1 MKSTLIRLGSALFA
15 ISCLLH
21 TPSPVS
27 AQQANDEPQSGSL
40 TERVICKATP
50 TQTYALYVPSGY
62 TPTRK
67 WPLVAAFDPAAR
79 GKAPVERFKEAA
91 ERHGYIVCGSNNS
104 RNGPIQPSAEAAKAM
119 LADVAARFSIDSK
132 QVYMAGF
139 SGGARAATTI
149 AVWLSGQIAGVVG
162 CGAGLAVGLEPK
174 SSLPFIFYG
183 TVGTEDFNYPELK
196 QLDRA
201 LQSAGVVHRVEVF
214 EGGHDWAPSDVCM
227 RAIEWLELQA
237 IKSGRRARDDEF
249 INRAFNSAQ
258 TRAAD
263 LESSGHIYEAFL
275 AYAAVASDFS
285 GLKDVAEAQKK
296 SEALKDS
303 KAVKQTVNRDREQES
318 EQSRRVNELFGLRA
332 KLMSA
337 AGGAP
342 NASEQGSY
350 GVGGADTAS
359 RQLFFSD
366 LRSKLSDLKSKSEA
380 KEASSERALAR
391 RIFNQYTIAEFEN
404 SMSLIQ
410 AKKYDLAAANLSV
423 DSDLMPDNPRLFY
436 YLACAYSL
444 KGDKRR
450 AVDALNKAV
459 QKGFSNVAELEHN
472 DQLDGIRGEDGFK
485 KILESLRNR

>member
-1 MKSTLIRLGSALFA
+1 MKSTVIRLGSALFG
-15 ISCLLH
+15 ICCLVH
-21 TPSPVS
+21 TTTHVS
-27 AQQANDEPQSGSL
+27 AKQTNDEPQPGQL
-40 TERVICKATP
+40 TERVICKDAP
-50 TQTYALYVPSGY
+50 TQTYALYLPSGY

-79 GKAPVERFKEAA
+79 GKAPVERFKDAA
-91 ERHGYIVCGSNNS
+91 ERYGYVVCGSNNS

-132 QVYMAGF
+132 QVYLAGF

-149 AVWLSGQIAGVVG
+149 AVWLSGQIAGVIG

-174 SSLPFIFYG
+174 ASLPFIFYG

-201 LQSAGVVHRVEVF
+201 LQSAGIVHRVEVF
-214 EGGHDWAPSDVCM
+214 EGGHDWAPSDVCV
-227 RAIEWLELQA
+227 RAIEWLELQSM
-237 IKSGRRARDDEF
+237 KSGHRARDDEF

-258 TRAAD
+258 TRATE
-263 LESSGHIYEAFL
+263 LESSGRIYEAFL
-275 AYAAVASDFS
+275 AYVAMTTDFS
-285 GLKDVAEAQKK
+285 GLKDSGEAQKK

-303 KAVKQTVNRDREQES
+303 KAVKQAVNRDRELES

-332 KLMSA
+332 KLMSSA
-337 AGGAP
+337 SDAP
-342 NASEQGSY
+342 NASEQSAYGS
-350 GVGGADTAS
+350 GGADTGS
-359 RQLFFSD
+359 RQLAFSD
-366 LRSKLSDLKSKSEA
+366 LRGKLADLKHKSEA
-380 KEASSERALAR
+380 KDASSERALAR

-410 AKKYDLAAANLSV
+410 TKKYDLAAANLSV
-423 DSDLMPDNPRLFY
+423 DSELMPDNPRLLY
-436 YLACAYSL
+436 YLACAFSL

-459 QKGFSNVAELEHN
+459 QKGFSNVAELERN
-472 DQLDGIRGEDGFK
+472 DQLDAIRSEEGFK
-485 KILESLRNR
+485 KILEGLRNR